1 MKDVKPAPPALMP
14 DAALFLDF
22 DGTLAP
28 IMDDPE
34 AVVLAAGEDAVL
46 LAVAQKLGG
55 ALAVV
60 SGRDLSDLARRVP
73 DGLWRIGNHGLR
85 LAGPASEIDT
95 DLVSAPPGLVPALSG
110 VVENYDGVRLEEK
123 GPVLAVHY
131 RQAPELGP
139 QLLLELEQRLAD
151 FSDYRLQ
158 AGKMVFEAKP
168 SGANKGRA
176 IAAAMQRA
184 PFAGRVPV
192 MIGDDRTDEDAF
204 AAVTRLGGWSV
215 KVGEGESLAE
225 YRLAGHEAVMEYLRE
240 ALGGA

>member
-1 MKDVKPAPPALMP
+1 MTAVKPAPPALKP

-34 AVVLAAGEDAVL
+34 AVVLETGGDEVL
-46 LAVAQKLGG
+46 LAVAGRLGG

-60 SGRDLSDLARRVP
+60 SGRDLADLARRVP

-95 DLVSAPPGLVPALSG
+95 GIAGAPPDLVPALSG
-110 VVENYDGVRLEEK
+110 IIEKYDGVRLEEK

-131 RQAPELGP
+131 RQVPDVGP
-139 QLLLELEQRLAD
+139 QLLLELERRLAD

-168 SGANKGRA
+168 L
-176 IAAAMQRA
+176 
-184 PFAGRVPV
+184 PV
-192 MIGDDRTDEDAF
+192 
-204 AAVTRLGGWSV
+204 
-215 KVGEGESLAE
+215 
-225 YRLAGHEAVMEYLRE
+225 
-240 ALGGA
+240 